1 MSILWTRIWSANH
14 IEPNWFF
21 RRRLLTANAES
32 IKKLIETYEQEV
44 AEIKKSALSMAW
56 YMRGGASYQDIM
68 NMSESERRAIN
79 DIIENNLE
87 ITKKSQLPF
96 F

>member
-1 MSILWTRIWSANH
+1 
-14 IEPNWFF
+14 
-21 RRRLLTANAES
+21 
-32 IKKLIETYEQEV
+32 
-44 AEIKKSALSMAW
+44 MAW

-68 NMSESERRAIN
+68 NMSETERRAIN

>member
-1 MSILWTRIWSANH
+1 
-14 IEPNWFF
+14 
-21 RRRLLTANAES
+21 
-32 IKKLIETYEQEV
+32 
-44 AEIKKSALSMAW
+44 MAW
-56 YMRGGASYQDIM
+56 YMRGGASYHDIM
-68 NMSESERRAIN
+68 NMSETERRAIN